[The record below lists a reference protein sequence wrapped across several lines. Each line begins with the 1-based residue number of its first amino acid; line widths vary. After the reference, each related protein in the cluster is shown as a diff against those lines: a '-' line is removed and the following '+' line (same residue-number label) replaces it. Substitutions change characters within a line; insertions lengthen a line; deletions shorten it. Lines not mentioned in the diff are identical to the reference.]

1 MTVVATIV
9 LPEKIF
15 SISAIAAVVALVDRL
30 TVTLGVVQF
39 SVVVTVKLVQVGKPV
54 QA

>member
-1 MTVVATIV
+1 MTVVATMV
-9 LPEKIF
+9 LPENIF
-15 SISAIAAVVALVDRL
+15 STSAIAAVLALVDSV

-39 SVVVTVKLVQVGKPV
+39 SVVVTLKLVQVGKPV